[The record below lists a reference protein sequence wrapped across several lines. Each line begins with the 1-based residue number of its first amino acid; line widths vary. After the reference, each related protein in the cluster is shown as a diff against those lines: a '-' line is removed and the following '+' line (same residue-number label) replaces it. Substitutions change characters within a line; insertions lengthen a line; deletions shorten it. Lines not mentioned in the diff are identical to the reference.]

1 MKNLQKTGFGG
12 GCHWCT
18 EAVFQSLKGVER
30 VEQGYISTR
39 IDPKT
44 FCEGVIV
51 HFNPDSITL
60 EKLIDIHLQTHQST
74 SNHSMRTK
82 YLSAV
87 YSFTSEQHSR
97 VEGILKELQEDYAKE
112 IVTIAYHYGDF
123 KASRKEIWNYYKT
136 DPERPF
142 CKIYIE
148 PKLNL
153 IRQKFTEQLKK

>member
-1 MKNLQKTGFGG
+1 MKNLHKIGLGG

-18 EAVFQSLKGVER
+18 EAVFQSLQGVEK
-30 VEQGYISTR
+30 VEQGYISTVANPE
-39 IDPKT
+39 I
-44 FCEGVIV
+44 FCEGVLVSFDPEFI
-51 HFNPDSITL
+51 DL

-74 SNHSMRTK
+74 SNHSMRAK

-97 VEGILKELQEDYAKE
+97 VEGILNKLQKNYAIE
-112 IVTIAYHYGDF
+112 FVTKAYHFGDF

-153 IRQKFTEQLKK
+153 VRQKFTEQVKK